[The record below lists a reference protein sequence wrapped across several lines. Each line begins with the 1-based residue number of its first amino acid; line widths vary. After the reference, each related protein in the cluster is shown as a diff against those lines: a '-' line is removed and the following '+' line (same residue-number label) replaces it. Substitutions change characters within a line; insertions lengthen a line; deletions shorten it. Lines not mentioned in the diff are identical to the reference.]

1 MSGKYSNRRDSR
13 KRNPF
18 FASPLAT
25 VLTCMLAFLAVGL
38 FIKCGADLVGKI
50 PNNPGS
56 TIASTTETENTDPG
70 AIRVVSTATKTS
82 ITVN

>member
-1 MSGKYSNRRDSR
+1 MPEQHRKRHDSR

-38 FIKCGADLVGKI
+38 FIKCGVDLIDKL
-50 PNNPGS
+50 PDRPGTTISS
-56 TIASTTETENTDPG
+56 TPSETENEDPG
-70 AIRVVSTATKTS
+70 AK
-82 ITVN
+82 